1 MYTLNLDS
9 ATQLPHR
16 FCNCI
21 RYSHKSRPS
30 VSKNQNFATRAVT
43 IEISEYKTRQ
53 FRRLFAAAFA
63 FAPFFAAAFFSR
75 LPSVAAFRALPPPL
89 GQASPI
95 SGAAGCATRSAW
107 GTDLSYCSTFRSCF
121 APTFNYPSVPM
132 AQLPIP
138 DQAQLL
144 AHKYFGQPYMPTS
157 ASETVFAAKLLV
169 LRFSA
174 ATAAYIYHG
183 HKVLGALAC
192 EWRWR
197 LTTLDSHWPWHV
209 LDLVRNLVFAW
220 VLAHV
225 VIRGTR
231 TVYGYGVVACVK
243 MAFHTASRCC
253 WSWVMSLPPVQ
264 AKVQREVAATL
275 VTVEKEVV
283 RNDPALRQFDQLPEH
298 GMAVSEVEAELTRAQ
313 LVLQALAWEKGRVSG
328 AVYHG
333 GAELLQL
340 QLAAYAQYSV
350 ANQLHPD
357 VFPAV
362 RKMEAEVVA
371 MVLDLFH
378 APELGCG
385 TTTLGGTES
394 LLLAG
399 LAAREWGRRHRG
411 ISAPEVIAP
420 VTVHAGIDKACT
432 YFGMRLH
439 KVPLDPKTYQ
449 VDVGRVSRL
458 INANTVLLVGS
469 APNYPH
475 GIIDDIESLGKLA
488 QRYEIPLHVDACL
501 GSFIVSFLERSG
513 VHGARKLPTFDF
525 RVPGVTS
532 ISCDTHKYGFAPKG
546 LSIIMYRTPELRQCQ
561 YYVLSDWTGGMYG
574 SPTLAGSRPGA
585 LMAGCWATLVNIGA
599 DGYRDSCHAI
609 VSATMKLRRALET
622 VPVLVR
628 HLEVLG
634 DPLASVLAF
643 QVRDGSTVNI
653 YALGDA
659 MVKKGWH
666 LASLQNPAALHFA
679 LTRLTVPVID
689 ELIADLVES
698 TEEQEKV
705 HDAPQSDTAALYG
718 VAGSVSTA
726 GVADRI
732 IVGFLNALYKL

>member
-1 MYTLNLDS
+1 
-9 ATQLPHR
+9 
-16 FCNCI
+16 
-21 RYSHKSRPS
+21 
-30 VSKNQNFATRAVT
+30 
-43 IEISEYKTRQ
+43 
-53 FRRLFAAAFA
+53 
-63 FAPFFAAAFFSR
+63 
-75 LPSVAAFRALPPPL
+75 
-89 GQASPI
+89 
-95 SGAAGCATRSAW
+95 
-107 GTDLSYCSTFRSCF
+107 
-121 APTFNYPSVPM
+121 M

-138 DQAQLL
+138 DHAQLL
-144 AHKYFGQPYMPTS
+144 AHKYFGQPYLPTT
-157 ASETVFAAKLLV
+157 ATEVAFAAKLLAHRTAAAAAASIYRGHM
-169 LRFSA
+169 LACA
-174 ATAAYIYHG
+174 AT
-183 HKVLGALAC
+183 C
-192 EWRWR
+192 QWRTR
-197 LTTLDSHWPWHV
+197 LTTLDHQWPWHV
-209 LDLVRNLVFAW
+209 LELVRNLVFAW
-220 VLAHV
+220 LVAGVVL
-225 VIRGTR
+225 RGAR
-231 TVYGYGVVACVK
+231 TVYGYGVVACAHMVFTETRRRFWR
-243 MAFHTASRCC
+243 M
-253 WSWVMSLPPVQ
+253 VMSLPPVRS
-264 AKVQREVAATL
+264 KVQREVAATL
-275 VTVEKEVV
+275 VSIEREVV
-283 RNDPALRQFDQLPEH
+283 RNDEELLQFDQLPER
-298 GMAVSEVEAELTRAQ
+298 GIAASEVEAQLERAQ
-313 LVLQALAWEKGRVSG
+313 QVLEALAWEDGRVSG

-333 GAELLQL
+333 GAELLAL
-340 QLAAYAQYSV
+340 QLAAYARYSV

-362 RKMEAEVVA
+362 RKMEAEIVA
-371 MVLDLFH
+371 MVLALFH
-378 APELGCG
+378 APKLGCG

-411 ISAPEVIAP
+411 ISRPEVIAP

-439 KVPLDPKTYQ
+439 KVPLDPTTFQ
-449 VDVGRVSRL
+449 VDTGRVRRL

-475 GIIDDIESLGKLA
+475 GIIDDIEALSDLA
-488 QRYEIPLHVDACL
+488 LRHQIPLHVDACL

-513 VHGARKLPTFDF
+513 VHGDRKLPQFDF

-546 LSIIMYRTPELRQCQ
+546 LSIIMYRTPELRECQ
-561 YYVLSDWTGGMYG
+561 YYVLSAWTGGMYG

-599 DGYRDSCHAI
+599 DGYRDSCHSI

-622 VPVLVR
+622 VPVLLR

-643 QVRDGSTVNI
+643 QVRAGSTMNI
-653 YALGDA
+653 YSLGDA

-698 TEEQEKV
+698 AEEQEKV
-705 HDAPQSDTAALYG
+705 HDAAQSDTAALYG

-726 GVADRI
+726 GVADSI